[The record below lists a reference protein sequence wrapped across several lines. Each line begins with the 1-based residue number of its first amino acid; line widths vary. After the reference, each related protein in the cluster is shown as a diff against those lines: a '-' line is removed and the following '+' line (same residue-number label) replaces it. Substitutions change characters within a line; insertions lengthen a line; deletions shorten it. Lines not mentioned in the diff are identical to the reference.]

1 MSEVDPHSQNDHL
14 DNGDSH
20 DDEETETVKPMKLNE
35 VFAIEMQRA
44 GINAEAIPIGSLHL
58 EKEEYYN
65 SDLGSRPHIVTNK
78 GCIKL
83 KSCTIDLVQIIQ
95 RN

>member
-1 MSEVDPHSQNDHL
+1 MSVPEAKFRINVKEGSVELEGNEQFVDKHL
-14 DNGDSH
+14 EKF
-20 DDEETETVKPMKLNE
+20 EEIFK
-35 VFAIEMQRA
+35 FAIQ
-44 GINAEAIPIGSLHL
+44 EAVKYKFENTVTQL

-65 SDLGSRPHIVTNK
+65 NDLVRTPRVVTNK

-83 KSCTIDLVQIIQ
+83 KSSAIDLVQIIQ